1 MIVGMER
8 RATLPEA
15 ARMRERS
22 DRRRALKKMK
32 SQGGLSKSD
41 RKGLRK
47 INRRELVKRSLLL
60 RIIAAWLVTVPVSAL
75 LAASLFFMLRGIMLP

>member
-1 MIVGMER
+1 M
-8 RATLPEA
+8 L
-15 ARMRERS
+15 
-22 DRRRALKKMK
+22 RALKKMK
-32 SQGGLSKSD
+32 SQGVLSKSD